1 MAGLVRRIGVA
12 AIAGE
17 AGLAP
22 TAETLVH
29 DRPPKSIGAYR
40 TGRHHVLGLGVPF
53 GRLDSPTL
61 ERLADIAEASR
72 GELRLTPWRVILV
85 VAAVPPEAASLADTT
100 LIFSEDDPLRAVA
113 ACPGVPECANGTTLT
128 HEDATRLA
136 PFARRLR
143 AHGISVHVS
152 GCAKGCAHPRKAPV
166 TLVGRDGRYDL
177 VLDGMAADEPV
188 ATGLDGAQLNLCF
201 AAACED

>member
-53 GRLDSPTL
+53 GRLDLPTL

-143 AHGISVHVS
+143 ATVFPCMSPAAPRAAPIRGRRLSLSS
-152 GCAKGCAHPRKAPV
+152 G
-166 TLVGRDGRYDL
+166 
-177 VLDGMAADEPV
+177 
-188 ATGLDGAQLNLCF
+188 ATGATILCWTGWLPTSLSPR
-201 AAACED
+201 ASTARN